1 MNIALLFNSDHPSL
15 KGGSYD
21 RPVKRL
27 IFGPSIIQS
36 SGRQMKVMLGDVS
49 TYGKSPEVWYATYF
63 ADTWSN
69 LLTDKLEA
77 TINVATV
84 FSYVFENITDEIAV
98 KLHEALLDAEA
109 YLGFLQV
116 DYRHGPHLALFRNS
130 MLTKYRV
137 QGTTCRIFF
146 TMGENEDPDKYEA
159 ELLAE
164 LGYTDVAWEDRGA
177 QGTIFDNYDT
187 LEHFEQVEGFKQ
199 FMAPHLPGGEHE
211 ASELAMVLEDLNPHL
226 FNSLGAAV
234 LALERARHEE
244 DVAQASVSGRR
255 YLERLSDVLFPP
267 RKESYKGR
275 DVGAGKY
282 KNRIWAFVANNVTD
296 KDHVKN
302 IGKEYDRL
310 TDEFN
315 AGVHGDRTK
324 MAMLRSFAEAA
335 SLTLAL
341 LALNPSDTRKPYY
354 AYQEQMLDFF
364 KEALR
369 NTGEQ
374 S

>member
-1 MNIALLFNSDHPSL
+1 MNVAFLFNSDHPSL
-15 KGGSYD
+15 EGGSYD
-21 RPVKRL
+21 WPVKRL
-27 IFGPSIIQS
+27 IFGPGIIQG
-36 SGRQMKVMLGDVS
+36 SGRQMKVMLGDVL
-49 TYGKSPEVWYATYF
+49 TYGRPPQVWYATYY

-84 FSYVFENITDEIAV
+84 FSYIFENMTGEIAV
-98 KLHEALLDAEA
+98 KLHETLLNAEA

-116 DYRHGPHLALFRNS
+116 EYRHGPHLALFRNS
-130 MLTKYRV
+130 MITKYRV
-137 QGTTCRIFF
+137 QGPTCRIFYS
-146 TMGENEDPDKYEA
+146 MGENEDPDKYEA

-187 LEHFEQVEGFKQ
+187 LEHFEQVEGFKE
-199 FMAPHLPGGEHE
+199 FMAPHLPGGENE

-234 LALERARHEE
+234 LALERARHED

-255 YLERLSDVLFPP
+255 YLERLADVLFPP
-267 RKESYKGR
+267 RKESYNGR

-282 KNRIWAFVANNVTD
+282 KNRIWAFVADNVTD
-296 KDHVKN
+296 KDHVQK

-315 AGVHGDRTK
+315 AGLHGDRTK
-324 MAMLRSFAEAA
+324 VAMLRSFAEAA
-335 SLTLAL
+335 SLTLVL
-341 LALNPSDTRKPYY
+341 LSLNPSEARKPYY
-354 AYQEQMLDFF
+354 AYREQMLAFF
-364 KEALR
+364 KDAFKSKDE
-369 NTGEQ
+369 
-374 S
+374 